1 MNTAV
6 TSHRR
11 KYLVAFWMC
20 TLTVT
25 GCATQ
30 DFSKEESGTVI
41 GASLGAAIGAN
52 VSSDEDKVKGALIGA
67 LVGGILGNRVGAM
80 LDERDRL
87 ALQAK
92 VLDVA
97 ATGATGDPITWYS
110 EHSGASA
117 VITPA
122 GDARTEKTSLSVS
135 REANVLIDSAVLG
148 HVTGRRVVMRPLNLR
163 SGPGTAFEVRQVL
176 QQGDEYGVLGKTHND
191 WYLLSQDGIAI
202 GYASGAFLASPGE
215 GNQPA
220 KFSGQPEQ
228 SLDAMSAANE
238 PPNHPRAE
246 TTEAN
251 LTITRVCRAVTIKVR
266 DPDGR
271 VTEEQA
277 DTCQGDDGSWGA

>member
-1 MNTAV
+1 MRAV
-6 TSHRR
+6 ETGVWRR
-11 KYLVAFWMC
+11 LLVLVCAC
-20 TLTVT
+20 ASTIA
-25 GCATQ
+25 GCATG
-30 DFSKEESGTVI
+30 DMSREKSGTVV
-41 GASLGAAIGAN
+41 GAGIGAAIGAS
-52 VSSDEDKVKGALIGA
+52 VSSDDDKVKGALIGA

-87 ALQAK
+87 ALQDK

-97 ATGATGDPITWYS
+97 ATGATGDPFTWYS

-122 GDARTEKTSLSVS
+122 GDARTEKKSFSV
-135 REANVLIDSAVLG
+135 RQKTDVLVDGATLEQ
-148 HVTGRRVVMRPLNLR
+148 VTGRRVVTRPLNLR

-176 QQGDEYGVLGKTHND
+176 RQGDEYGVLGKTRND
-191 WYLLSQDGIAI
+191 WYLLSRNEVAI
-202 GYASGAFLASPGE
+202 GYASGAFLATPGE
-215 GNQPA
+215 GSQPV
-220 KFSGQPEQ
+220 KFSDRPEQ
-228 SLDAMSAANE
+228 PLDAKSAANE
-238 PPNHPRAE
+238 PPNRPRVQ

-271 VTEEQA
+271 VTEEEA